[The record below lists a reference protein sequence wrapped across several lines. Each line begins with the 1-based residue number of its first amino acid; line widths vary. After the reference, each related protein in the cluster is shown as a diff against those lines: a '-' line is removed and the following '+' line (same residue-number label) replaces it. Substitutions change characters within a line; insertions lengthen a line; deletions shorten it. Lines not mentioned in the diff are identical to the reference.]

1 MSDFLRRSLLYV
13 PASSEKMLNKART
26 ISSDAVIL
34 DLEDSVSPEEKEKA
48 RKNVVEY
55 LHERQYE
62 KEVIVRINAL
72 NTIWGLKDM
81 MEIIPLS
88 PNGIILPKAN
98 EKSVAAYEMI
108 FFSLSGSE
116 QEKHTSLI
124 PLLET
129 AEGISDARQILS
141 SSGLIDAI
149 QLGAE
154 DLARDLSV
162 ERTREGL
169 EIEFARQSLV
179 YIAKG
184 LKLDVLDTPY
194 TAIHD
199 IEGLRAD
206 CMKAK
211 AMGFTGKVCIHPSHV
226 DVINEI
232 FSPSEA
238 EISEAGKIIS
248 AYEDA
253 RKDGKGAV
261 SYNGKMIDLPIL
273 RRAENL
279 IARNNLIQNRR

>member
-48 RKNVVEY
+48 RKNVVAY

-88 PNGIILPKAN
+88 PDGIILPKAN

-116 QEKHTSLI
+116 REKHTSLI

-141 SSGLIDAI
+141 SSRLIDAI

-179 YIAKG
+179 YIATG

-273 RRAENL
+273 QRAENL